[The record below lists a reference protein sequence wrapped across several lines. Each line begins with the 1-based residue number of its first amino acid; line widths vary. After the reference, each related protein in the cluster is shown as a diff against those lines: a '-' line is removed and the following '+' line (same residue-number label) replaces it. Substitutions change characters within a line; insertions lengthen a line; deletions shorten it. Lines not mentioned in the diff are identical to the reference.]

1 MQLPTFLSLAQDAPA
16 MLTGIAAALFLTA
29 APAFRSRRMIL
40 LVQLAAGLC
49 FAAHYLCLG
58 ITVAA
63 AANML
68 GMVQTG
74 AALFAARS
82 TAMNRLGYALIGLM
96 VLTGLWFWQGP
107 ISGLSVA
114 AMVLIALARMQSN
127 EIHLRLLL
135 LAGGG
140 FWVMHDIMGAAWI
153 AVAADIGALVMGG
166 VTLFV
171 VLFRVTIEWRPSVP
185 TPTAAALQ
193 A

>member
-1 MQLPTFLSLAQDAPA
+1 MIAATLGPDAPA
-16 MLTGIAAALFLTA
+16 VLTGIAAALCLTA
-29 APAFRSRRMIL
+29 APLFRHRRTIL

-49 FAAHYLCLG
+49 FSAHYLCLG

-68 GMVQTG
+68 GMVQTS

-82 TAMNRLGYALIGLM
+82 TAMSWLGYALIGLM
-96 VLTGLWFWQGP
+96 ALAGLWFWEGP

-114 AMVLIALARMQSN
+114 AMVLIALARMQSS
-127 EIHLRLLL
+127 ELSLRLLL

-140 FWVMHDIMGAAWI
+140 FWVAHDFLGGAWI
-153 AVAADIGALVMGG
+153 ALAADIGALVAGAA
-166 VTLFV
+166 TLFL
-171 VLFRVTIEWRPSVP
+171 VLFRVTIEWRGPAP
-185 TPTAAALQ
+185 RGRLPALQ

>member
-16 MLTGIAAALFLTA
+16 VLTGIAAALCLTA
-29 APAFRSRRMIL
+29 APAFRSRRTIL
-40 LVQLAAGLC
+40 LIQLAAGLC

-74 AALFAARS
+74 TALFAARS
-82 TAMNRLGYALIGLM
+82 SAMNRLGYALIALM
-96 VLTGLWFWQGP
+96 ALTGLWFWQGP

-140 FWVMHDIMGAAWI
+140 FWVMHDVMGGAWI

-166 VTLFV
+166 ATLFL
-171 VLFRVTIEWRPSVP
+171 VLFRVTIEWRPTVQP
-185 TPTAAALQ
+185 PAAAALR

>member
-1 MQLPTFLSLAQDAPA
+1 MQLPTFLSLAPDAPA
-16 MLTGIAAALFLTA
+16 ILTGIAAAACLTA
-29 APAFRSRRMIL
+29 APAFRSRRTIL

-74 AALFAARS
+74 TALFAARS
-82 TAMNRLGYALIGLM
+82 SAMNRLGYALIALM
-96 VLTGLWFWQGP
+96 ALTGLWFWQGP

-140 FWVMHDIMGAAWI
+140 FWVMHDVMGGAWI

-166 VTLFV
+166 ATLFL
-171 VLFRVTIEWRPSVP
+171 VLFRVTIEWRPTVQP
-185 TPTAAALQ
+185 PAAAALR

>member
-16 MLTGIAAALFLTA
+16 VLTGIAAALCLTA
-29 APAFRSRRMIL
+29 APAFRSRRTIL

-82 TAMNRLGYALIGLM
+82 SAMNRLGYALIALM
-96 VLTGLWFWQGP
+96 ALTGLWFWQGP

-140 FWVMHDIMGAAWI
+140 FWVMHDVMGGAWI

-166 VTLFV
+166 ATLFL
-171 VLFRVTIEWRPSVP
+171 VLFRVTIEWRPTVQP
-185 TPTAAALQ
+185 PAAAALR

>member
-16 MLTGIAAALFLTA
+16 VLTGIAAALCLTA
-29 APAFRSRRMIL
+29 APAFRSRRTIL

-74 AALFAARS
+74 TALFAARS
-82 TAMNRLGYALIGLM
+82 SAMNRLGYALIALM
-96 VLTGLWFWQGP
+96 ALTGLWFWQGP

-140 FWVMHDIMGAAWI
+140 FWVMHDVMGGAWI
-153 AVAADIGALVMGG
+153 AVAADIGARVMGG
-166 VTLFV
+166 ATLFL
-171 VLFRVTIEWRPSVP
+171 VLFRVTIEWRPTVQP
-185 TPTAAALQ
+185 PAAAALR